1 MALPRWSSIPIKAKI
16 FKIAGQL
23 RPEYVVAVRG
33 IVSARPPG
41 TVNSALDT
49 GEIEVYSDTVEILN
63 KSETPPFEVMDD
75 SNVSLEL
82 RLKHRYLDLRRPIV
96 QKRLIFRHKICQTI
110 REYLDSLDFVDI
122 ETPVLTKSTRKGQG
136 IIWCPAG
143 SILGSFTHYPSRPSF
158 SNKSSWWLAMIATFK
173 SYAVFAMK
181 TSERSGSRSL
191 HKWIWRCLS

>member
-1 MALPRWSSIPIKAKI
+1 MVFNPDKGEDF

-122 ETPVLTKSTRKGQG
+122 ETPVLTKSTPEGARDY
-136 IIWCPAG
+136 
-143 SILGSFTHYPSRPSF
+143 LVPSRVNLGKFYALPQSPQ
-158 SNKSSWWLAMIATFK
+158 LFK
-173 SYAVFAMK
+173 QILMVAGYDRYFQIVRCFRDEDLRA
-181 TSERSGSRSL
+181 SGDRSL